1 MCADATSVV
10 DSLPAATLIF
20 IDPARRDKAGHKTV
34 CIADCE
40 PNVCQLQQQMLEK
53 ADFIMMKLST
63 MLDISDALNQLHCVR
78 EMHIVA
84 VGGECKDLLIILQR
98 GWTEEPTICIDEDGK
113 SLSLPMKAEKNATVC
128 YTDTIERYLLEPGP
142 AVMKAGVFKWVA
154 QHYGLKKLHPNSHL
168 YTSQE
173 PVSNFPGRMF
183 EVVTTWNFSKQSINQ
198 LRSTHTQANITVR
211 NFPATTDNLRK
222 KLKLRDGGHT
232 YLFAT
237 TLANGTHL
245 LIEAQKTTN

>member
-63 MLDISDALNQLHCVR
+63 MLDISDALGQLHCVR